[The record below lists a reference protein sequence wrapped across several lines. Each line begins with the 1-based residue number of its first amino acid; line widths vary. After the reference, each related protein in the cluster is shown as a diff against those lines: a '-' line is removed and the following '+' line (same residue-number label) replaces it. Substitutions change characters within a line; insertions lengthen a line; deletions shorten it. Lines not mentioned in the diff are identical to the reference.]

1 MESVALKQR
10 RRGSGEWLDLETV
23 GWAPPGTEAAV
34 QFDVPVGRDM
44 RLVGRGPALFAED
57 QRVLSA
63 FAAAALGAHEARQLT
78 EREKEARSLADI
90 DRQRTALLAA
100 VGHDLRTPLAG
111 IKASVSTLRQTDV
124 DWSDEERQE
133 LLANIE
139 GSADR
144 LDAVVRNLLDASR
157 LQAGVVSVRTEP
169 VALDDVVSA
178 ALVAV
183 PEAAGKVRVAV
194 PDDLPPVLAD
204 PGMLERVLA
213 NLVDNA
219 TRHGGGESAVE
230 IVAFAAEES
239 AKIAII
245 DHGHGISPSDRER
258 LFEPFQRLD
267 DRGSKGVGLGLAV
280 ARGFLEAMGGWMAA
294 DTTEGGG
301 LTIRLRLPL
310 APDPPTPP

>member
-1 MESVALKQR
+1 
-10 RRGSGEWLDLETV
+10 
-23 GWAPPGTEAAV
+23 
-34 QFDVPVGRDM
+34 
-44 RLVGRGPALFAED
+44 
-57 QRVLSA
+57 
-63 FAAAALGAHEARQLT
+63 
-78 EREKEARSLADI
+78 
-90 DRQRTALLAA
+90 

-169 VALDDVVSA
+169 VALGDVVSA

-239 AKIAII
+239 AKIAIV